1 MPLIREIHRFYGGYD
16 NRRRPKYDA
25 ERMPRYGPDGR
36 RWYPQRRHHRP
47 LSPIVRTP
55 LQLLVLVAIGAAIA
69 QFLPAL
75 WCMMIQFASVIAI
88 GAVVYFCYKLFSRR

>member
-1 MPLIREIHRFYGGYD
+1 MRLLHEIHRFYEYD
-16 NRRRPKYDA
+16 HRRGKKHYPDHRPKNPHDY
-25 ERMPRYGPDGR
+25 ERRLRYR
-36 RWYPQRRHHRP
+36 RP
-47 LSPIVRTP
+47 LSSIVRTP

-88 GAVVYFCYKLFSRR
+88 GVVVWFCYKLFSRR

>member
-1 MPLIREIHRFYGGYD
+1 MPLIREIHKFYGGYD
-16 NRRRPKYDA
+16 NRRSPKHYPRQYA
-25 ERMPRYGPDGR
+25 ERRPR
-36 RWYPQRRHHRP
+36 QHRP

-88 GAVVYFCYKLFSRR
+88 GVVVYGCYRLFSRR